1 MAIITKLHG
10 VASKKTVC
18 VMFFLSLAERNL
30 ADVASVLGTDLLLST
45 EINNTQ
51 TCDLVSGSPDT
62 LHTSIRA
69 VS

>member
-1 MAIITKLHG
+1 
-10 VASKKTVC
+10 
-18 VMFFLSLAERNL
+18 MFFLSLAERNL